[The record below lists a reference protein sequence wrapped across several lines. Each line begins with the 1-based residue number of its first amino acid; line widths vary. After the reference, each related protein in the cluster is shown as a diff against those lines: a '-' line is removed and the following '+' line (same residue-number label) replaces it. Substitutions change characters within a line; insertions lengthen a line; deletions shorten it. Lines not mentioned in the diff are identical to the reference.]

1 MGSRV
6 LNPSA
11 QAGQEPYKR
20 QQIRSEQHLR
30 EMEAILDRIAG
41 LLHILAEEIVVF
53 VISDNQNSRLTTIK
67 IPGF

>member
-30 EMEAILDRIAG
+30 EMETILGRMADLLRIF
-41 LLHILAEEIVVF
+41 AEEIVVF
-53 VISDNQNSRLTTIK
+53 DYFHEKYRLQDTDLE
-67 IPGF
+67 PF